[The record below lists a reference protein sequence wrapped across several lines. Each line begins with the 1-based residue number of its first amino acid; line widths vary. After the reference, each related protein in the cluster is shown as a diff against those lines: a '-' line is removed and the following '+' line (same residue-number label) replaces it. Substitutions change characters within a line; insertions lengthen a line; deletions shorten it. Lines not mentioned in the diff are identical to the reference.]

1 MKELL
6 EEFSRELSKDH
17 SPDTVKGYLYDIGGF
32 TSFIS
37 EHFDVSE
44 KRMREH
50 ILSASEN
57 DVFSYLNYL
66 VTAEE
71 NSPSTVNRKLSSI
84 RRFYSFLYNTR
95 RIESDFTR
103 NIKSVKTTGRQDIF
117 TLEELQQILSAV
129 KGRNRERDLVILGGF
144 IYAGLTVNE
153 IIGLRKTDLTDD
165 GYLNI
170 ETGRSSRTIKLN
182 SAYREII
189 RQHLQSAKDQSP
201 WMVTANGIDPMN
213 KRTVHQVVTKYLKSC
228 GLYRSGL
235 TTETL
240 RRSGVYL
247 LRKYAGFDITDVKD
261 YLGLKS
267 SSSLRNYEFEENSRA
282 QDRIDRIPLT
292 NMKLWDGKED
302 EKEF

>member
-6 EEFSRELSKDH
+6 EEFSEELLKDR

-66 VTAEE
+66 VSVEE

-84 RRFYSFLYNTR
+84 RRFYAFLYNTR
-95 RIESDFTR
+95 RIDSDFTR
-103 NIKSVKTTGRQDIF
+103 NIKSVKTSGRQDIF
-117 TLEELQQILSAV
+117 ELEQLQQILSSV
-129 KGRNRERDLVILGGF
+129 KGRNRQRDLVILGGF

-153 IIGLRKTDLTDD
+153 IIGLKKTDLTED
-165 GYLNI
+165 GYLRI
-170 ETGRSSRTIKLN
+170 DSGRSPRTVKLN
-182 SAYREII
+182 SAYREILM
-189 RQHLQSAKDQSP
+189 QHLQSSSDECP
-201 WMVTANGIDPMN
+201 WMVTANGKDPMN
-213 KRTVHQVVTKYLKSC
+213 TRTVHQVVTKYLRSC
-228 GLYRSGL
+228 GLYRSGM

-247 LRKYAGFDITDVKD
+247 LRKYAGFDISDVKD

-267 SSSLRNYEFEENSRA
+267 SSSLRNYEFEEKSSA

-292 NMKLWDGKED
+292 NMKLWDGKD
-302 EKEF
+302 EKES

>member
-6 EEFSRELSKDH
+6 EEFSRELSKDR

-117 TLEELQQILSAV
+117 TLEELQ
-129 KGRNRERDLVILGGF
+129 
-144 IYAGLTVNE
+144 
-153 IIGLRKTDLTDD
+153 
-165 GYLNI
+165 
-170 ETGRSSRTIKLN
+170 
-182 SAYREII
+182 
-189 RQHLQSAKDQSP
+189 
-201 WMVTANGIDPMN
+201 
-213 KRTVHQVVTKYLKSC
+213 
-228 GLYRSGL
+228 
-235 TTETL
+235 
-240 RRSGVYL
+240 
-247 LRKYAGFDITDVKD
+247 
-261 YLGLKS
+261 
-267 SSSLRNYEFEENSRA
+267 
-282 QDRIDRIPLT
+282 
-292 NMKLWDGKED
+292 
-302 EKEF
+302 

>member
-17 SPDTVKGYLYDIGGF
+17 NPETVKGYLYDIRGF
-32 TSFIS
+32 TEFIS

-57 DVFSYLNYL
+57 DVYSYLNHL
-66 VTAEE
+66 VTVQE
-71 NSPSTVNRKLSSI
+71 NSPSTVNRKLSSL
-84 RRFYSFLYNTR
+84 RKFYSYLYSTR
-95 RIESDFTR
+95 MIESDFTR
-103 NIKSVKTTGRQDIF
+103 NIKSVKTTGRADIF
-117 TLEELQQILSAV
+117 ELEELTEILSAV

-153 IIGLRKTDLTDD
+153 IIALRKTDLTDD
-165 GYLNI
+165 GYLRI
-170 ETGRSSRTIKLN
+170 ASGKSPRTVKLN
-182 SAYREII
+182 SAYRQII
-189 RQHLQSAKDQSP
+189 LQHLQNSTDESP
-201 WMVTANGIDPMN
+201 WMVTANGRDPMN
-213 KRTVHQVVTKYLKSC
+213 KRTVHQIVVKYLKSC

-247 LRKYAGFDITDVKD
+247 LRKYAGFDISDVKD

-267 SSSLRNYEFEENSRA
+267 SSSLKNYVFDEKSSA
-282 QDRIDRIPLT
+282 QERMDRIPLT
-292 NMKLWDGKED
+292 SFRPGE
-302 EKEF
+302 EE